1 LKKKKAKERVW
12 TGWFV
17 LYYSQLAIQNSK
29 MGVELVIN
37 EGQNFCVD
45 SNLHL
50 TKKLPKTK

>member
-1 LKKKKAKERVW
+1 
-12 TGWFV
+12 
-17 LYYSQLAIQNSK
+17 

-50 TKKLPKTK
+50 TKKLKNQMKSVHALDEWMDE